1 MTIFNSLFSTAF
13 LILFATSV
21 AVGGSMILLAL
32 FDLAIGKRSKPS
44 IAADADGELPHA
56 DPTAGRRGISR
67 EEAKET

>member
-1 MTIFNSLFSTAF
+1 M
-13 LILFATSV
+13 V
-21 AVGGSMILLAL
+21 LLAL
-32 FDLAIGKRSKPS
+32 FDLAIGKRSRPS